1 MDQSLQNVCF
11 RKWHM
16 IINFTQN
23 YFLRRAVKLYGSK
36 TGVVDGPYR
45 LTYQEFDERVNRL
58 SNALIDMGIK
68 PGDRIAIIESNSH
81 YLLEALYGIM
91 FIGAVIVTI
100 NVRLFPREI
109 LYILNDCEA
118 KVVIF
123 HEEYLPL
130 VEGFKDELRHVKK
143 FIIISK
149 RKIPESFRC
158 NHYENILDLA
168 SPVKPPEPHIDE
180 NALAQLFYT
189 SGTTGNPK
197 GVMLSQR
204 HIYGNAIACIITAQ
218 LTDADNFL
226 HLIPIFHVNGWGT
239 PQAVTCMGGR
249 HVMLR
254 QFDPESIFKMIEQER
269 ITKFFAVGTM
279 VNILM
284 NHKSIN
290 RYEFENLKLVIIG
303 GAPAAPSMIEK
314 VEKTFGCTCHA
325 GYGMTEAGPFLT
337 ASIPKDHLEGQSD
350 AERWERLAKTG
361 NETFGVELRVIG
373 EDGKEVYKDGQ
384 QIGEIVVRSNNIML
398 GYWKLP
404 EETENSFT
412 GDGWF
417 RTGDMAT
424 IDREGY
430 ISIVDRKKDVII
442 SGGENIA
449 SIEIERAIL
458 AHSSVL
464 EAAVIG
470 VPDKKWGEVPKAIIV
485 LKPGEA
491 ATEND
496 LIQHCQKHLSRFKIP
511 KSIDFVKSLPKSGTS
526 KILKRELRERYWR
539 GFEKRV
545 H

>member
-1 MDQSLQNVCF
+1 
-11 RKWHM
+11 M

-58 SNALIDMGIK
+58 SNALTDMGIK

-130 VEGFKDELRHVKK
+130 VEGFKDELRHVEK

-149 RKIPESFRC
+149 RKIPENFWC
-158 NHYENILDLA
+158 NHYDNILDLA
-168 SPVKPPEPHIDE
+168 SPVKPSGPDMDE

-204 HIYGNAIACIITAQ
+204 HIYGNAIACIIAAQ

-254 QFDPESIFKMIEQER
+254 QFDPEGIFKM
-269 ITKFFAVGTM
+269 
-279 VNILM
+279 
-284 NHKSIN
+284 
-290 RYEFENLKLVIIG
+290 
-303 GAPAAPSMIEK
+303 
-314 VEKTFGCTCHA
+314 
-325 GYGMTEAGPFLT
+325 T
-337 ASIPKDHLEGQSD
+337 ASIPKEHLKGQSD

-361 NETFGVELRVIG
+361 NETLGVELRVIG
-373 EDGKEVYKDGQ
+373 EGGKEISTDGQ

-412 GDGWF
+412 EDGWF

-424 IDREGY
+424 IDQEGY

-458 AHSSVL
+458 SHSSVL

-470 VPDKKWGEVPKAIIV
+470 VPDEKWGEVPKAIVV

-491 ATEND
+491 ANEND

-511 KSIDFVKSLPKSGTS
+511 KSFDFVKSLPKSGTS
-526 KILKRELRERYWR
+526 KILKRESINIMNLRILK
-539 GFEKRV
+539 G
-545 H
+545 